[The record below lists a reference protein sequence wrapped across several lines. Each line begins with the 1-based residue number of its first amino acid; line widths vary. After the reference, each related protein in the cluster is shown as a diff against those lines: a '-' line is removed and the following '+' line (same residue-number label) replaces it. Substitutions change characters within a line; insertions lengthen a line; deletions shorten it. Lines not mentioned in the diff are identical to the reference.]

1 MGLTLSSTGKKAADT
16 SDFTNRKSG
25 ERLVAIAGNPNV
37 GKSTIFNGLTGMHQ
51 HTGNWPGKTVT
62 NSSGNFS
69 TEKSDYLIV
78 DIPGTYSLLAHSPE
92 EEVARNFLCFSD
104 PEAVIAVCDATCLE
118 RNLNL
123 VLQIL
128 EVNKKVLVCVNL
140 LDEARRKGIEID
152 LKGLSKI
159 LGVPVIGTVGKNKSS
174 IKEIKASL
182 DGLFEKENNNV
193 YTLKYPESTERA
205 VRVIEDT
212 LNEKFRDIKNSRWL
226 SIKLLEGNPRLLKEI
241 EGYYGKSVTEEKG
254 LAESV
259 KQAVGILSDSGIR
272 FDKFSG
278 ILAETAV
285 TNAEEIAK
293 KVITYKNENYSAFDR
308 KTDKILTSRLL
319 GYPLMLVL
327 LAIVFWITVKG
338 ANYISSALSFCF
350 GYVEKLLCGIL
361 NFFNA
366 PQLITEIVIEGIFRV
381 PAWVV
386 AVMLPP
392 MAIFFPLFTL
402 LEDVG
407 YLPRI
412 AFNLDK
418 PFKRCSGCGKQALTM
433 CMGFGC
439 NAAGVVGCRII
450 DSKRERL
457 MAVLTNS
464 LVPCNGRFPALITVI
479 SIFLVSVPSGNLY
492 SALFLTTAV
501 LLGIFMTFFAT
512 KLLSLTVL
520 KGTPSSYILEMPP
533 YRKPRVGQVLVRSV
547 FDRTLFVLM
556 RSVTVAVPAGIIIWL
571 MANIQYDGISL
582 LTHCADFFDP
592 FARLM
597 GLDGILLM
605 AFILGFPANEIVL
618 PIAVMG
624 YLGSGQ
630 LSEITSLTAVGE
642 IFIANG
648 WTPLTAV
655 CTVIFT
661 LFHWPCST
669 TLLTVKKETGSIK
682 WMWIAFILPTAIGI
696 ALCSVIT
703 FVYRMLV

>member
-1 MGLTLSSTGKKAADT
+1 MGLTLSSTGIKAADT
-16 SDFTNRKSG
+16 SDFTNRKSD

-128 EVNKKVLVCVNL
+128 EVNKRVLVCVNL
-140 LDEARRKGIEID
+140 LDEAKRKGIEID

-182 DGLFEKENNNV
+182 DGLFEKGNNNV
-193 YTLKYPESTERA
+193 YTLKYPESTEKA

-212 LNEKFRDIKNSRWL
+212 LNEKFKDLKNKRWL
-226 SIKLLEGNPRLLKEI
+226 SIKLLEGNTRLLEEI
-241 EGYYGKSVTEEKG
+241 EGYYGKSVTESKE

-285 TNAEEIAK
+285 TRAEEIAK
-293 KVITYKNENYSAFDR
+293 KVITYKKENYSAFDR
-308 KTDKILTSRLL
+308 KTDKILTSRIL

-366 PQLITEIVIEGIFRV
+366 PQLITEIVIEGVFRV

-412 AFNLDK
+412 AFNLDR

-479 SIFLVSVPSGNLY
+479 SVFLVSVPSGTLY
-492 SALFLTTAV
+492 STLFLTTAV
-501 LLGIFMTFFAT
+501 LLGIFMTLFAT

-582 LTHCADFFDP
+582 ITYCAEFLDP

-624 YLGSGQ
+624 YLGRGQ

-642 IFIANG
+642 IFVANG
-648 WTPLTAV
+648 WTPLTAICMV
-655 CTVIFT
+655 VFT

-682 WMWIAFILPTAIGI
+682 WMWLAFILPTAIGI
-696 ALCSVIT
+696 ALCSFIT
-703 FVYRMLV
+703 FVYRILV

>member
-1 MGLTLSSTGKKAADT
+1 M
-16 SDFTNRKSG
+16 
-25 ERLVAIAGNPNV
+25 
-37 GKSTIFNGLTGMHQ
+37 
-51 HTGNWPGKTVT
+51 
-62 NSSGNFS
+62 
-69 TEKSDYLIV
+69 
-78 DIPGTYSLLAHSPE
+78 
-92 EEVARNFLCFSD
+92 
-104 PEAVIAVCDATCLE
+104 
-118 RNLNL
+118 
-123 VLQIL
+123 
-128 EVNKKVLVCVNL
+128 
-140 LDEARRKGIEID
+140 
-152 LKGLSKI
+152 
-159 LGVPVIGTVGKNKSS
+159 
-174 IKEIKASL
+174 
-182 DGLFEKENNNV
+182 FEKENNNV

-418 PFKRCSGCGKQALTM
+418 PFKRCSSCGKQALTM

-464 LVPCNGRFPALITVI
+464 LGPCNGRFPALITVI

>member
-140 LDEARRKGIEID
+140 LDEAKRKGIEID

-241 EGYYGKSVTEEKG
+241 EVYYGKSVTEENG

-338 ANYISSALSFCF
+338 ANYISSTLSFCF

-366 PQLITEIVIEGIFRV
+366 PKLITEIVIEGIFRV

-492 SALFLTTAV
+492 STLFLTTAV